1 MHLVVHVVFA
11 QGPAPHARR
20 HGAPPRPAAALAAL
34 AAAPGPGGRDP
45 GAGGRT
51 AGGRRGRDW
60 RRAGAGGRE
69 GRAREGGVGAPPTRP
84 RAGGAA
90 GRAPAAA
97 PPAASPAPRRG
108 RPNAGAGR
116 RGAASG
122 AGAAAGAGRLLPPRA
137 ARPPPRGLADG
148 LAHSG
153 RSARGRGLGGAAG
166 RGLGG
171 AGPRGAGPG
180 TLARPGAGPPQAT
193 LRKMAL
199 SARQIPRWFNS
210 VKLSSF
216 VTAMQLGK
224 RFPRAGKTLLHGV
237 SAQPQ
242 MSSGNCFLQWG
253 FKAYRTSSLR
263 NSSQSANPSRQ
274 EIGSAQSTLLPS
286 VNEQTPKTQKIP
298 SLDSELPLE
307 ALDDLPS
314 LAPLQ
319 PVSEEEAIQ
328 IIADPPLPPD
338 TFTLR
343 DYVDH
348 SETLQKLVHLGVD
361 LSKIEKHP
369 EAANLLLRLD
379 FEKDIKQIL
388 MFLKDLGIED
398 NQLGPYLTKNYA
410 IFSEDLENLKTRVA
424 YLQSKNFSKAQIAQM
439 VRNAPFL
446 LSFSVERLD
455 NRLGFFQKEL
465 ELSVKKTR
473 DLVVR
478 LPRLLTGSLEPVKEN
493 MKVYRLELGFKHNE
507 IQHMI
512 TRVPKMLTAN
522 KRKLTETFDY
532 VHNVMNIPHHLIVRF
547 PQVFNTRLFKVKERH
562 LFLTY
567 LGRAQYDPTKPNYI
581 SLDKFVSVP
590 DEIFCEEIAKASV
603 QDFEKFLKTL

>member
-1 MHLVVHVVFA
+1 
-11 QGPAPHARR
+11 
-20 HGAPPRPAAALAAL
+20 
-34 AAAPGPGGRDP
+34 
-45 GAGGRT
+45 
-51 AGGRRGRDW
+51 
-60 RRAGAGGRE
+60 
-69 GRAREGGVGAPPTRP
+69 
-84 RAGGAA
+84 
-90 GRAPAAA
+90 
-97 PPAASPAPRRG
+97 
-108 RPNAGAGR
+108 
-116 RGAASG
+116 
-122 AGAAAGAGRLLPPRA
+122 
-137 ARPPPRGLADG
+137 
-148 LAHSG
+148 
-153 RSARGRGLGGAAG
+153 
-166 RGLGG
+166 
-171 AGPRGAGPG
+171 
-180 TLARPGAGPPQAT
+180 
-193 LRKMAL
+193 MAL

-224 RFPRAGKTLLHGV
+224 RFPRAGKTLLRGV

-274 EIGSAQSTLLPS
+274 EIGSAQSTLVPS

-298 SLDSELPLE
+298 SLDSELSLE
-307 ALDDLPS
+307 ALDNLPS

-348 SETLQKLVHLGVD
+348 SETLQKLVHLEFHLLVNNASVKRERTLTFFSYPFPLSKGVD

-398 NQLGPYLTKNYA
+398 NQLGTYLTKNYA

-532 VHNVMNIPHHLIVRF
+532 VHNVMSIPHHLIVRF

>member
-1 MHLVVHVVFA
+1 
-11 QGPAPHARR
+11 
-20 HGAPPRPAAALAAL
+20 
-34 AAAPGPGGRDP
+34 
-45 GAGGRT
+45 
-51 AGGRRGRDW
+51 
-60 RRAGAGGRE
+60 
-69 GRAREGGVGAPPTRP
+69 
-84 RAGGAA
+84 
-90 GRAPAAA
+90 
-97 PPAASPAPRRG
+97 
-108 RPNAGAGR
+108 
-116 RGAASG
+116 
-122 AGAAAGAGRLLPPRA
+122 
-137 ARPPPRGLADG
+137 
-148 LAHSG
+148 
-153 RSARGRGLGGAAG
+153 
-166 RGLGG
+166 
-171 AGPRGAGPG
+171 
-180 TLARPGAGPPQAT
+180 
-193 LRKMAL
+193 MAL
-199 SARQIPRWFNS
+199 SAQQIPRWFNS

-216 VTAMQLGK
+216 ITATQLRK
-224 RFPRAGKTLLHGV
+224 HFQRPGKTLLHGF

-242 MSSGNCFLQWG
+242 MSSDNCFLQWG
-253 FKAYRTSSLR
+253 FKTYGTSSLW
-263 NSSQSANPSRQ
+263 NSSQSTNSSRQ

-286 VNEQTPKTQKIP
+286 VNEQTQKTP
-298 SLDSELPLE
+298 NFDSELSLE
-307 ALDDLPS
+307 ALDDLPPVS
-314 LAPLQ
+314 PLQ
-319 PVSEEEAIQ
+319 PVSEEEAVQ

-348 SETLQKLVHLGVD
+348 SETLQKLVLLGVD

-369 EAANLLLRLD
+369 DAANLLLRLD

-398 NQLGPYLTKNYA
+398 NQLGTYLTKNYA

-424 YLQSKNFSKAQIAQM
+424 YLQSKNFSKAHIAQM

-512 TRVPKMLTAN
+512 TKVPKMLTAN

-532 VHNVMNIPHHLIVRF
+532 VHNVMSIPHHLIVKF

-567 LGRAQYDPTKPNYI
+567 IGRAQYDPTKPNYI
-581 SLDKFVSVP
+581 SLDKLVSVP

>member
-1 MHLVVHVVFA
+1 
-11 QGPAPHARR
+11 
-20 HGAPPRPAAALAAL
+20 
-34 AAAPGPGGRDP
+34 
-45 GAGGRT
+45 
-51 AGGRRGRDW
+51 
-60 RRAGAGGRE
+60 
-69 GRAREGGVGAPPTRP
+69 
-84 RAGGAA
+84 
-90 GRAPAAA
+90 
-97 PPAASPAPRRG
+97 
-108 RPNAGAGR
+108 
-116 RGAASG
+116 
-122 AGAAAGAGRLLPPRA
+122 
-137 ARPPPRGLADG
+137 
-148 LAHSG
+148 
-153 RSARGRGLGGAAG
+153 
-166 RGLGG
+166 
-171 AGPRGAGPG
+171 
-180 TLARPGAGPPQAT
+180 
-193 LRKMAL
+193 MAL
-199 SARQIPRWFNS
+199 SAQQIPRWFNS

-216 VTAMQLGK
+216 ITATQLRK
-224 RFPRAGKTLLHGV
+224 HFQRPGKTLLHGF

-242 MSSGNCFLQWG
+242 MSSDNCFLQWG
-253 FKAYRTSSLR
+253 FKTYRTSSLW
-263 NSSQSANPSRQ
+263 NSSQSTNSSRQ

-286 VNEQTPKTQKIP
+286 MNEQTQKTP
-298 SLDSELPLE
+298 NFDSELSLE
-307 ALDDLPS
+307 ALDDLPPVS
-314 LAPLQ
+314 PLQ
-319 PVSEEEAIQ
+319 PVSEEEAVQ

-348 SETLQKLVHLGVD
+348 SETLQKLVLLGVD

-369 EAANLLLRLD
+369 DAANLLLRLD

-398 NQLGPYLTKNYA
+398 NQLGTYLTKNYA

-424 YLQSKNFSKAQIAQM
+424 YLQSKNFSKAHIAQM

-493 MKVYRLELGFKHNE
+493 MKVYHLELGFKHNE

-512 TRVPKMLTAN
+512 TKVPKMLTAN

-532 VHNVMNIPHHLIVRF
+532 VHNVMSIPHHLIVKF

-567 LGRAQYDPTKPNYI
+567 VGRAQYDPTKPNYI
-581 SLDKFVSVP
+581 SLDKLVSVP